1 MASQNRGIGM
11 IGTLLVNTLSIFAVS
26 YILTGIHVDSIM
38 TALVLAIIMAVL
50 NITVRPLLVIITIP
64 LTLLTFGL
72 FLLVVNV
79 LVLYVAEM
87 LIGGFSID
95 GFWWAL
101 LFSVLVTFVNG
112 VLFGLEK

>member
-11 IGTLLVNTLSIFAVS
+11 IGTLLINTLSIFAVS
-26 YILTGIHVDSIM
+26 YILSGIHVDSIM

>member
-11 IGTLLVNTLSIFAVS
+11 IGTLLINTLSIFAVS

>member
-11 IGTLLVNTLSIFAVS
+11 IGTLLINTLSIFAVS

-38 TALVLAIIMAVL
+38 TALVLAVIMAVL
-50 NITVRPLLVIITIP
+50 NITVKPLLVIITIP

>member
-50 NITVRPLLVIITIP
+50 NSTVRPLLVIITIP

>member
-1 MASQNRGIGM
+1 MASQNRSIGM

-38 TALVLAIIMAVL
+38 TALVLAIIRAVL
-50 NITVRPLLVIITIP
+50 NSTVRPLLVIITIP

>member
-1 MASQNRGIGM
+1 M
-11 IGTLLVNTLSIFAVS
+11 F
-26 YILTGIHVDSIM
+26 
-38 TALVLAIIMAVL
+38 
-50 NITVRPLLVIITIP
+50 LLVI
-64 LTLLTFGL
+64 
-72 FLLVVNV
+72 NV